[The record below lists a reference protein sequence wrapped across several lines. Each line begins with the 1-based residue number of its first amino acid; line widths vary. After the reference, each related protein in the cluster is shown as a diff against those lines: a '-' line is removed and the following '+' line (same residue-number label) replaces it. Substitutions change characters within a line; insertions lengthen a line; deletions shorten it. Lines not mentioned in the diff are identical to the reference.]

1 MNQLSHPQWIAPRNF
16 VQRYL
21 RSTERV
27 VAPPQFK
34 HEFPNLQTYKFTAE
48 ITLSQAEWVLIHKG
62 QLNHIDA
69 AFLKQVLSTLTPVFA
84 NEVFVVLTSRSDIPD
99 TADSVHLQSFLQQVD
114 PQSTQQKTTL
124 SLSQRLVHRIKL
136 FTQQFADPRLD
147 GVSLQ
152 LNAVLDRLSQ
162 LERTTQ
168 KLSQNNHQAKVRNIN
183 VMANLSLE
191 ELRSICRNGCQTA
204 YLGNHTILCRILGN
218 YLLYGDTRDIGIV
231 PHLCF
236 NGFWEPRV
244 TLTMIRTVKPGWYCL
259 DIGANHGYYSVVMS
273 SIVGAAGRVLAL
285 EPNQRLAELV
295 RRTLELNGF
304 NDRALT
310 LAKAVSDQ
318 PGQIVQLVVP
328 QGNTGH
334 ASIRDHASATDEIME
349 VETVSVDQ
357 LTAEWPQVDFIKIDV
372 EGAEEAVW
380 QGMRETIRRNK
391 DIVIVLEFGP
401 TRYVNPKAFLEA
413 ILAEGFILR
422 YIDYDTQPKE
432 ISIDRCLSERQSDY
446 WDLFLSRS

>member
-1 MNQLSHPQWIAPRNF
+1 
-16 VQRYL
+16 
-21 RSTERV
+21 
-27 VAPPQFK
+27 
-34 HEFPNLQTYKFTAE
+34 
-48 ITLSQAEWVLIHKG
+48 
-62 QLNHIDA
+62 
-69 AFLKQVLSTLTPVFA
+69 
-84 NEVFVVLTSRSDIPD
+84 
-99 TADSVHLQSFLQQVD
+99 
-114 PQSTQQKTTL
+114 
-124 SLSQRLVHRIKL
+124 
-136 FTQQFADPRLD
+136 
-147 GVSLQ
+147 
-152 LNAVLDRLSQ
+152 
-162 LERTTQ
+162 
-168 KLSQNNHQAKVRNIN
+168 
-183 VMANLSLE
+183 
-191 ELRSICRNGCQTA
+191 
-204 YLGNHTILCRILGN
+204 
-218 YLLYGDTRDIGIV
+218 
-231 PHLCF
+231 
-236 NGFWEPRV
+236 
-244 TLTMIRTVKPGWYCL
+244 
-259 DIGANHGYYSVVMS
+259 
-273 SIVGAAGRVLAL
+273 
-285 EPNQRLAELV
+285 LAELV